1 MDGVLLGEEVVAEKT
16 DEIYC
21 VPLRLLVG
29 EKEGY
34 RCTVH
39 GAVGVEA
46 LSKDV
51 DVKKVLIMGEHKIR
65 RASIHPKA
73 FSIVLSDR
81 PTTKK
86 VDDILQVVL

>member
-1 MDGVLLGEEVVAEKT
+1 MDGDLLGEEVVAEKT

-21 VPLRLLVG
+21 VPK
-29 EKEGY
+29 EEGY

-46 LSKDV
+46 LSKEV
-51 DVKKVLIMGEHKIR
+51 DVKKVLILGEHKIR

-86 VDDILQVVL
+86 FDDILEVVL